1 MDEAKTITRTP
12 KPRKQ
17 PKLEDLDLRT
27 QRELK
32 KRFEKP
38 RTGSEKFIP
47 PLSSFSSKKPE
58 FEGYKIGGRVRLAK
72 RGKGKAYGKNS

>member
-17 PKLEDLDLRT
+17 PKFEDLDLRT

-38 RTGSEKFIP
+38 RTGSEKSIP
-47 PLSSFSSKKPE
+47 PPTEKPD
-58 FEGYKIGGRVRLAK
+58 FTPGYRIGGRVRLAK
-72 RGKGKAYGKNS
+72 RGSGRAYGKNS